1 MKIGCCKFLPPI
13 LDAVAPPVH
22 SRTAWA
28 CLATVL
34 FALSGHDASPQT
46 ARTIKIVVGVQAG
59 AGTDILSRLLADQIG
74 RAQASTVVIENRPGA
89 SSIIATEAVARAT
102 PDGSTLLVSPNTILV
117 TPYLQKVNFHP
128 LTSFEPICKLVILP
142 MVLVVNATSPY
153 QTLADLL
160 DAARAKPDDLT
171 LASAGPVGAPRLAV
185 EMLKRMT
192 NIRMTYVPYPGA
204 APAVNALL
212 GGHVTAAM
220 VDYAGVAEQIKADRL
235 RALATGSKR
244 RIDGLPELP
253 TVAESGYAGYEAE
266 LWFGVFAPGKT
277 PREKVAQLTGL
288 FVAAMQASDIQP
300 KLAAQGF
307 VPSVLCGTDFSVYL
321 RKQYDDYG
329 DAIRN
334 ANIKLE

>member
-1 MKIGCCKFLPPI
+1 MKIGCCKFLRLT
-13 LDAVAPPVH
+13 LDAVALLAP
-22 SRTAWA
+22 SRAAWA

-74 RAQASTVVIENRPGA
+74 RAQGSTVVIENRPGA

-102 PDGSTLLVSPNTILV
+102 PDGSTLLISPNTILV
-117 TPYLQKVNFHP
+117 TPHLQRVNFHP
-128 LTSFEPICKLVILP
+128 LTSFEPICKLVVLP
-142 MVLVVNATSPY
+142 LVLVVNGTSPY
-153 QTLADLL
+153 RTLADLV

-185 EMLKRMT
+185 EMLKRMA

-212 GGHVTAAM
+212 GGHVTAAL

-235 RALATGSKR
+235 RALATGSR

-266 LWFGVFAPGKT
+266 LWFGVFAPAKT
-277 PREKVAQLTGL
+277 SREKVARLTGL
-288 FVAAMQASDIQP
+288 FIAAMQAPDIQP

-307 VPSVLCGTDFSVYL
+307 VPSVLCGTDFGVYL
-321 RKQYDDYG
+321 HKQYDDYG
-329 DAIRN
+329 NAIRD